1 MLNNAINLKPNAIG
15 LAALSTEACLEAI
28 QTAKDAGIPII
39 GFDSGVP
46 GAPKGAVYANA
57 STDNYKAGQLAAE
70 NTYPLIKD
78 KINKKTIDMADNIKL
93 DKNEGNSS
101 IELYFSKLDNKVL
114 NNIKLFNFKD
124 NIIIKEKNL
133 SN

>member
-1 MLNNAINLKPNAIG
+1 
-15 LAALSTEACLEAI
+15 
-28 QTAKDAGIPII
+28 
-39 GFDSGVP
+39 
-46 GAPKGAVYANA
+46 
-57 STDNYKAGQLAAE
+57 
-70 NTYPLIKD
+70 
-78 KINKKTIDMADNIKL
+78 MADNIKL

-124 NIIIKEKNL
+124 NIIIKEKKL

>member
-1 MLNNAINLKPNAIG
+1 
-15 LAALSTEACLEAI
+15 
-28 QTAKDAGIPII
+28 
-39 GFDSGVP
+39 
-46 GAPKGAVYANA
+46 
-57 STDNYKAGQLAAE
+57 
-70 NTYPLIKD
+70 
-78 KINKKTIDMADNIKL
+78 MADNIKL

-114 NNIKLFNFKD
+114 NNIKLDNKVLNNIKLFNFKD

>member
-1 MLNNAINLKPNAIG
+1 M
-15 LAALSTEACLEAI
+15 S
-28 QTAKDAGIPII
+28 
-39 GFDSGVP
+39 
-46 GAPKGAVYANA
+46 
-57 STDNYKAGQLAAE
+57 
-70 NTYPLIKD
+70 
-78 KINKKTIDMADNIKL
+78 DNIKL